1 MAGTELLQPDNQC
14 GENIFG
20 TYICNSFTAKQLCF
34 LRSTISL
41 EFKNSMLCLTKLN
54 CVFACWDLECQRCP
68 IDDIG
73 VLVYHVMADCWVAV
87 KRFPI
92 FSYFSTKITDEFLSK
107 FQFIFAQL
115 CLWCDLFRMCVGSPF
130 ILLIMCLGRNAKG
143 SSLQIAYHQ
152 FFH

>member
-54 CVFACWDLECQRCP
+54 CVFACWDLECQRCS

-73 VLVYHVMADCWVAV
+73 VLVYHVLFGVL
-87 KRFPI
+87 
-92 FSYFSTKITDEFLSK
+92 FSDNLKYLKFNRVPLSNIKIIKEF
-107 FQFIFAQL
+107 
-115 CLWCDLFRMCVGSPF
+115 
-130 ILLIMCLGRNAKG
+130 
-143 SSLQIAYHQ
+143 
-152 FFH
+152 